1 MGVAKR
7 SRKAKGKKTVFYQAE
22 IYVNGL
28 RLDSKC
34 FETKAEAYLW
44 HEERKKELEKG
55 VKSNHILDLTFS
67 DCVKKYQ
74 LEALPQ
80 LRKSSQ
86 QSMSVRFKYF
96 FDSPI
101 SSIAMTKFGVA
112 HIDEWMKWLHKHPT
126 ASNPNRKSFQHEL
139 RALSIVLNW
148 YRNEIDYK
156 FVVPILKKHRKAC
169 SLPGATQRRPD
180 YYVRKE
186 DLPRWLGDLKKHEYP
201 VYYDLALFLILTGLR
216 LGEACGLHWDA
227 VDLEGCFISVIRTLA
242 WDLNSKEP
250 YLQQVA
256 KTEQSIRVVSIPQ
269 ELVELLTRRRANH
282 SAKTSLVFYNRDGN
296 FLRQTKI
303 YDVFTR
309 SFKRSGLDWTGARIT
324 RNTWATLGLIANQ
337 GNISAIQANMGHKN
351 RKTTERYARPVQH
364 MFDGV
369 VDKTASYINL
379 PRCHHV
385 TDQAQK
391 GAE

>member
-7 SRKAKGKKTVFYQAE
+7 IRSRKGKKVIFFQAE
-22 IYVNGL
+22 VYVDGL
-28 RLDSKC
+28 RLDGKC
-34 FETKAEAYLW
+34 FDTKAAAYLW
-44 HEERKKELEKG
+44 HDIRKKELEKG
-55 VKSNHILDLTFS
+55 VINASVSDLTFN
-67 DCVKKYQ
+67 DCVTRYQ
-74 LEALPQ
+74 LEALPL

-96 FDSPI
+96 FQSPI
-101 SSIAMTKFGVA
+101 RDVKMEKLTVA
-112 HIDEWMKWLHKHPT
+112 HIDEWMKWLRNHPT
-126 ASNPNRKSFQHEL
+126 ASNPSRKSFHHEL

-169 SLPGATQRRPD
+169 IIPGVAQRRPD
-180 YYVRKE
+180 YYIRKD
-186 DLPRWLGDLKKHEYP
+186 DLPMWLSDLMDNEYL
-201 VYYDLALFLILTGLR
+201 VYHDLAVFLILTGLR
-216 LGEACGLHWDA
+216 LGEACGLFWDS
-227 VDLEGCFISVIRTLA
+227 VDLKGGFVSVVRTLA

-256 KTEQSIRVVSIPQ
+256 KTEDSIRIVSIPQ
-269 ELVELLTRRRANH
+269 ELIELLRRRKNNH
-282 SAKTSLVFYNRDGN
+282 PGKNSPVFYNRDGN

-379 PRCHHV
+379 PRSRYRI
-385 TDQAQK
+385 DRGQK
-391 GAE
+391 GEE